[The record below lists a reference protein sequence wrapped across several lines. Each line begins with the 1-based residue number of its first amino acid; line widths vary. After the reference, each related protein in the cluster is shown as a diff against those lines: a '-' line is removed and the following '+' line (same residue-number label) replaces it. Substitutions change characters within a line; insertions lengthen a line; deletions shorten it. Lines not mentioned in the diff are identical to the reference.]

1 MTDPGREGR
10 RREADLRAG
19 DLRAGDLRA
28 GAPRAGALGPGVEFD
43 RIRGFLG
50 GMPPHGPDVRL
61 GPGDD
66 ACVLADG
73 WVISTDLS
81 VEGVHF
87 RLEWIGADE
96 AGYRAAAAGLSDL
109 AAMAA
114 EPVGVLVSIAAPGDG
129 MLAEQAMEGVKEV
142 ARTCGASLLGGDLTR
157 SPGPLVID
165 VVSVGRSADP
175 LLRSGARAGD
185 ELWVTGSLGGA
196 AAAAALWQQA
206 KAVPDPLREAFVAP
220 KPRLSEARWLREIGV
235 GAGLDLSDGIAGDSA
250 HLAAASGV
258 RVILAEGALPLHP
271 ALAGASLPPDVT
283 GLLLAL
289 HGGEDYELLVA
300 ARPGLVAPRVE
311 EFARQF
317 DLVLSRV
324 GRVVP
329 GEGVFLEAV
338 APGPLRRLKRGG
350 FDHFGK
356 EKGG

>member
-1 MTDPGREGR
+1 MTSPGPG
-10 RREADLRAG
+10 READLHAEE
-19 DLRAGDLRA
+19 LRSGDLRA

-43 RIRGFLG
+43 RIRGFLE
-50 GMPPHGPDVRL
+50 GMPPPGPNVRL

-73 WVISTDLS
+73 WVISTDMS

-87 RLEWIGADE
+87 RLDWIGADE

-114 EPVGVLVSIAAPGDG
+114 EPVGILISIAAPGDG
-129 MLAEQAMEGVKEV
+129 ALAEQAMAGVKEV

-165 VVSVGRSADP
+165 VVSVGRTTDP

-196 AAAAALWQQA
+196 AAAAALWQGAKPVPAALRQA
-206 KAVPDPLREAFVAP
+206 FAAP
-220 KPRLSEARWLREIGV
+220 RPRLSEARWLREVGV

-258 RVILAEGALPLHP
+258 RVILEEGAIPLHP
-271 ALAGASLPPDVT
+271 ALAGIVLPPDAT
-283 GLLLAL
+283 CLKLAL

-300 ARPGLVAPRVE
+300 ARPGLLAPRVE
-311 EFARQF
+311 EFTRQF
-317 DLVLSRV
+317 DLVLTRV
-324 GRVVP
+324 GRVIP
-329 GEGVFLEAV
+329 GGGVFLETV
-338 APGPLRRLKRGG
+338 APGPLRRMERGG
-350 FDHFGK
+350 YDHFGE